1 MKLHALKKNGYTIAE
16 TIVYIALFIM
26 LSFAV
31 MNSLV
36 NIIKLS
42 VEIRSNRDF
51 IDSGYSGMERITR
64 EIRNAIS
71 VDTANSV
78 FSTAQSPCVVQC
90 VLQLNTKNA
99 AGASKIVKFS
109 VVNNKLELYEDGTLT
124 GDLTG
129 GNTSVTNLT
138 FWQVG
143 TKAVRVVLTIQD
155 IRNTL
160 HPSQSFYDTIVLRG
174 AYQ

>member
-1 MKLHALKKNGYTIAE
+1 MSIVIRKNGYTITE
-16 TIVYIALFIM
+16 TIIYVALFIM

-36 NIIKLS
+36 TIIKLS

-51 IDSGYSGMERITR
+51 LDSGYTIMERVTR
-64 EIRNAIS
+64 EIRNATS

-78 FSTAQSPCVVQC
+78 FNTVASPCVLQC
-90 VLQLNTKNA
+90 VLSLNTTDGSGNA
-99 AGASKIVKFS
+99 RTVKFS
-109 VVNNKLELYEDGTLT
+109 IVGNSLKLTDAGVVI
-124 GDLTG
+124 
-129 GNTSVTNLT
+129 GNLNGQNISVTNLT

-143 TKAVRVVLTIQD
+143 TKAVRLSFTIQD
-155 IRNTL
+155 TRHSL
-160 HPSQSFYDTIVLRG
+160 HPLQSFYDTVVLRG